1 MKKNIILVLL
11 VLILTACEEESIYT
25 NRLYRNQKIDEVFS
39 RSVGKSRH
47 YYVSFKGQHVRIT
60 ESVYEEISSL
70 QKWDAN
76 VKFDI
81 MVVSDDEVDE
91 KVAHLMPIK

>member
-1 MKKNIILVLL
+1 MKKNIILLLL

-25 NRLYRNQKIDEVFS
+25 NKLYINQKIDEVFS
-39 RSVGKSRH
+39 RTVGKSRH
-47 YYVSFKGQHVRIT
+47 YYISFQGQQVRVTKSI
-60 ESVYEEISSL
+60 YEEISSL

-81 MVVSDDEVDE
+81 MVVSDYEADE
-91 KVAHLMPIK
+91 KVAHLIPIK